1 MRAWP
6 FPYMKLMH
14 PFLIGGAVTLFA
26 FSKIQNSMCECK
38 YHTPPPMKFALP
50 LDWIA
55 LLNNITFFSIVA
67 EVYANDPKNPKYA
80 EIQARKHKAE
90 GH

>member
-14 PFLIGGAVTLFA
+14 PFMIGGGITFYA
-26 FSKIQNSMCECK
+26 FYKIQDALCE
-38 YHTPPPMKFALP
+38 
-50 LDWIA
+50 
-55 LLNNITFFSIVA
+55 S
-67 EVYANDPKNPKYA
+67 EQYANDVHNPKYA

>member
-14 PFLIGGAVTLFA
+14 PFIIGGGLTFLAIA
-26 FSKIQNSMCECK
+26 KIQSGMCESE
-38 YHTPPPMKFALP
+38 
-50 LDWIA
+50 I
-55 LLNNITFFSIVA
+55 
-67 EVYANDPKNPKYA
+67 YANDPRNPKYA